1 MATCGSKPK
10 SMAKGGMVKKQ
21 MPAPKAPKGAQ
32 PMSYMKGGMVKKPM
46 PMHKMPDG
54 KMMPGAK
61 HGAAKPKA
69 KKGM

>member
-21 MPAPKAPKGAQ
+21 MPPPKAPKGAQ

-46 PMHKMPDG
+46 M
-54 KMMPGAK
+54 A
-61 HGAAKPKA
+61 KA